1 MLTYPS
7 FEGYSR
13 KLMTLTMILKNDKI
27 LLGMKNR
34 GMGKGKWNGFGG
46 KVEPNETIDDAAKR
60 YAIIYDRIIIFI
72 LNTYCNKN
80 NIYSQ

>member
-1 MLTYPS
+1 MLSYPT

-13 KLMTLTMILKNDKI
+13 KVMTLTMILKHDEM

-46 KVEPNETIDDAAKR
+46 KVERNETIDDAAIR
-60 YAIIYDRIIIFI
+60 YIIFF
-72 LNTYCNKN
+72 L
-80 NIYSQ
+80 